1 MRLIDAADL
10 AALVSLDDTLA
21 AAREAAIARA
31 EGQVVS
37 GRLQFAWAGGESG
50 TRFLAAALP
59 SLDLFGYKQFHWIG
73 SGVRYACHLFR
84 ASDGAPIG
92 VVDAASITTLRTA
105 ATAAVGVECLYGPGR
120 AGVVGVIGS
129 GAEAQAGLRALTRVT
144 DIPEARVFSRRAAN
158 REAFATR
165 MTEELGVP
173 VRPVA
178 SIREATD
185 GADLVYS
192 ATASPAGAVYG
203 RDDVG
208 SAHVVATI
216 GSTAPD
222 QREARGDLFARAGR
236 IVIDTEDAIEES
248 GDLIEAALDPKAYEL
263 LGAALA
269 APARPAEPYSVFK
282 SIGSPEQDLVLAA
295 HILRRAE
302 ERGVGR
308 LVAPAMSRKQNL

>member
-1 MRLIDAADL
+1 MRLIDAVDL

-84 ASDGAPIG
+84 ASDGVPIG

-105 ATAAVGVECLYGPGR
+105 ATAAVGVECLYGPRR

-129 GAEAQAGLRALTRVT
+129 GAEAQAGLRALTRVV
-144 DIPEARVFSRRAAN
+144 DVPQARVFSRRSEN
-158 REAFATR
+158 REAFAAR
-165 MTEELGVP
+165 MSEELGIP
-173 VRPVA
+173 VHPVA
-178 SIREATD
+178 SVRAATD

-192 ATASPAGAVYG
+192 ATAASSVVYG
-203 RDDVG
+203 PDDLG
-208 SAHVVATI
+208 SALVVATI

-222 QREARGDLFARAGR
+222 QREASGELFTRAGR
-236 IVIDTEDAIEES
+236 VVIDTEDALEES
-248 GDLIEAALDPKAYEL
+248 GDLIEAALDPQAYEL

-269 APARPAEPYSVFK
+269 APPRPAQPYSVFK

-308 LVAPAMSRKQNL
+308 LVAPVTSRKQNL